1 MRKSVRKL
9 IAISEK
15 TKAATPVGINGRKHY
30 LDLRPLHYEYLLA
43 TYHDGSEGIYL
54 CCPDGSIEKDD
65 CSLIE
70 NLRDA
75 V

>member
-15 TKAATPVGINGRKHY
+15 TKAATPVEINGRKHY
-30 LDLRPLHYEYLLA
+30 VDLRFCHYEYLLA
-43 TYHDGSEGIYL
+43 TYHDGSVGIYL
-54 CCPDGSIEKDD
+54 CCPDGSIKKDD

-70 NLRDA
+70 NLRD
-75 V
+75 VV